1 MKDFRFGHKRNMFS
15 LVLLIASI
23 LICFWIVYFY
33 RDLFS
38 RIFDISLQYVII
50 LSALFIIVQ
59 LTSGYKL
66 FLVVRSFG
74 PKMEMSEWI
83 GLPYFTSYFNYLP
96 GNAGSGMTAVFLKKR
111 YDLPYTKFLS
121 MSGALFV
128 IYLLCFSTAGIFL
141 MGLLWIKTGYSDNYI
156 ITVLFSILLF
166 VAFCRFFPVHL
177 TKQESRVL
185 NWLRS
190 ILIGFDDLRK
200 NSSLIKNLIV
210 CSYLQIA
217 LLGAIIYSTF
227 LALGIKVDPVIA
239 FLLGVITSIAKFQF
253 LVPGQFG
260 IREIF
265 FAFVTKLLDGSFGE
279 GMVVAV
285 TDRVVSGVITI
296 ILGNFFTW
304 AVIDKSANLRQSQG
318 TVNGKN

>member
-1 MKDFRFGHKRNMFS
+1 M
-15 LVLLIASI
+15 
-23 LICFWIVYFY
+23 
-33 RDLFS
+33 
-38 RIFDISLQYVII
+38 
-50 LSALFIIVQ
+50 LSALFMIVQ
-59 LTSGYKL
+59 LISGYKL

-74 PKMEMSEWI
+74 PKMELSEWI

-111 YDLPYTKFLS
+111 YNFPYTKFLS

-141 MGLLWIKTGYSDNYI
+141 MALLWIRTGYGDNYI
-156 ITVLFSILLF
+156 ITILFAILLF

-185 NWLRS
+185 NWLHS

-200 NSSLIKNLIV
+200 NGSLIKNLIV
-210 CSYLQIA
+210 CSYLQIV
-217 LLGAIIYSTF
+217 LLGTIIYSTF
-227 LALGIKVDPVIA
+227 LALGIKVDPIIA
-239 FLLGVITSIAKFQF
+239 FLLGIITSIAKFQF
-253 LVPGQFG
+253 LVPGQLG

-285 TDRVVSGVITI
+285 TDRVVSGVLTI

-304 AVIDKSANLRQSQG
+304 TVIDKSANLRQSQG